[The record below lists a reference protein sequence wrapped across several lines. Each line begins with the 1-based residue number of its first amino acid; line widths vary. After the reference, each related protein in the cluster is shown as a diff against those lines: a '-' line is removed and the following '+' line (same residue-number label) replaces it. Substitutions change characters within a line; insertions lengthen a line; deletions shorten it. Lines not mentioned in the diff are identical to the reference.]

1 VRPGWVCTLDA
12 MVPDTGAYDDD
23 EEAEGTGG
31 GGGRTPGAGPGQRT
45 AAEDRM
51 EYSYLAGAYTRP
63 ILSSS

>member
-1 VRPGWVCTLDA
+1 
-12 MVPDTGAYDDD
+12 MPDTGAYDDD